1 VLDQPAEPFVVE
13 IVGHGEGRLIR
24 KRP

>member
-1 VLDQPAEPFVVE
+1 VLDQPAEPFVIE

>member
-1 VLDQPAEPFVVE
+1 VLDQPTEPFVVE